1 MKTSNYRVVPL
12 PSEIAE
18 AARREAQAGT
28 PDHAVV
34 TVDSSTGYPCRHC
47 LQWARPGEQVVLFPY
62 ASIPSGR
69 PYAESGPIFVHAET
83 CPRYAKTDEY
93 PENFRS
99 HRVLRAYN
107 NDNDM
112 IDAVVVSDDQPE
124 GVIEKLLQNPE
135 TVFLQARSVTRGC
148 YTFKIERI

>member
-1 MKTSNYRVVPL
+1 MNTSSYRVVPL

-18 AARREAQAGT
+18 AARRKAQTGA
-28 PDHAVV
+28 PDHAILE
-34 TVDSSTGYPCRHC
+34 VDSPTGYPCRHC
-47 LQWARPGEQVVLFPY
+47 LQWAQPGERVVLFPY
-62 ASIPSGR
+62 ASVPPGR
-69 PYAESGPIFVHAET
+69 PYSESGPIFVHAEA
-83 CPRYAKTDEY
+83 CPRYTVTDKY

-107 NDNDM
+107 RESDM

-124 GVIEKLLQNPE
+124 VVIEKLLQNPA

-148 YTFKIERI
+148 YTFKIERL